1 MKRSSD
7 ELEQENQSK
16 KSCDDTM
23 ERCKDHTEQDDDQDY
38 SDDDEPITPIRS
50 YLSQDSVFTFK
61 VDLLSYDIDSCKEV
75 RGSILKQKKLD
86 GGVYSAQG
94 ILHWKMNTGGTY
106 QSTFHSRSGEKKQIG
121 YITESILREKSTINS
136 LKMKLNSLERNNSR

>member
-1 MKRSSD
+1 
-7 ELEQENQSK
+7 
-16 KSCDDTM
+16 M

-75 RGSILKQKKLD
+75 RGSILKQKKLV
-86 GGVYSAQG
+86 GE
-94 ILHWKMNTGGTY
+94 LTGYLVQREPGFY
-106 QSTFHSRSGEKKQIG
+106 QSCDAISAELQLISNQLFHQNGRLRRDVWERVLDNNCFRLADVG
-121 YITESILREKSTINS
+121 TLLSIDSIHVYATVLQ
-136 LKMKLNSLERNNSR
+136 

>member
-50 YLSQDSVFTFK
+50 YLRNF
-61 VDLLSYDIDSCKEV
+61 Y
-75 RGSILKQKKLD
+75 
-86 GGVYSAQG
+86 
-94 ILHWKMNTGGTY
+94 
-106 QSTFHSRSGEKKQIG
+106 
-121 YITESILREKSTINS
+121 LRI
-136 LKMKLNSLERNNSR
+136 